1 MLLFDSTSPR
11 QLSVGIAIVRV
22 ITGVIM
28 LAHGAQKLFQFGM
41 AGVTQSFTQMGV
53 PLPTIVAPLVAVL
66 EFAGGI
72 ALIVGLLTRLVSL
85 GLAIDM
91 LGAIF
96 IVHLSQGFFLPNG
109 YEFALTMFATTTAL
123 VIAGAGA
130 FSIDQ
135 AIANRRRTHVPAETG
150 GTSVPPDRVRRAG

>member
-1 MLLFDSTSPR
+1 MLLIDSTTPR
-11 QLSVGIAIVRV
+11 QLSIGIAIVRV

-28 LAHGAQKLFQFGM
+28 LAHGAQKLFQFGI
-41 AGVTQSFTQMGV
+41 AGVTQGFAGMGV
-53 PLPTIVAPLVAVL
+53 PLPGIVAPLVTIL

-72 ALIVGLLTRLVSL
+72 ALILGLLTRVVAF

-91 LGAIF
+91 LGALF
-96 IVHLSQGFFLPNG
+96 IVHLANGFFLPNG
-109 YEFALTMFATTTAL
+109 YEFVLVLFAATAAL

-135 AIANRRRTHVPAETG
+135 AIANRRRHGVVDETVRPAAE
-150 GTSVPPDRVRRAG
+150 SERVRRIP

>member
-1 MLLFDSTSPR
+1 MLLFDTSPR

-22 ITGVIM
+22 ITGVVM
-28 LAHGAQKLFQFGM
+28 LAHGAQKLFQFGI
-41 AGVTQSFTQMGV
+41 AGVTQSFTQMGI
-53 PLPTIVAPLVAVL
+53 PLPTIVAPLVAVV

-72 ALIVGLLTRLVSL
+72 ALILGLLTRLASL

-135 AIANRRRTHVPAETG
+135 AIANRRRTRAPGETAG
-150 GTSVPPDRVRRAG
+150 GTVPPERARRVS